1 MRHNTTLSI
10 IFVRRF
16 TKGNGYGYVN
26 THANIY
32 IGKTCDAVF
41 LCTDGEQLMNERTIE
56 RKLVE
61 AVRSMGGLCPK
72 FTSPGWDGVPDRIV
86 LLPDGKVSFVE
97 TKAPGKRMRP
107 LQRRRKEQL
116 EGLGFKV
123 FCLDSVEGIKEVLDE
138 IRST

>member
-1 MRHNTTLSI
+1 
-10 IFVRRF
+10 
-16 TKGNGYGYVN
+16 
-26 THANIY
+26 
-32 IGKTCDAVF
+32 
-41 LCTDGEQLMNERTIE
+41 MNERTIE

-61 AVRSMGGLCPK
+61 TVRSMGGLCPK
-72 FTSPGWDGVPDRIV
+72 FTSPGWDGVPDRMM

-116 EGLGFKV
+116 ESLGFKV

>member
-1 MRHNTTLSI
+1 
-10 IFVRRF
+10 
-16 TKGNGYGYVN
+16 
-26 THANIY
+26 
-32 IGKTCDAVF
+32 
-41 LCTDGEQLMNERTIE
+41 MNERTIE

-61 AVRSMGGLCPK
+61 TVRSMGGLCPK
-72 FTSPGWDGVPDRIV
+72 FVSPGWDGVPDRVV

>member
-1 MRHNTTLSI
+1 
-10 IFVRRF
+10 
-16 TKGNGYGYVN
+16 
-26 THANIY
+26 
-32 IGKTCDAVF
+32 
-41 LCTDGEQLMNERTIE
+41 MNERTIE

-72 FTSPGWDGVPDRIV
+72 FVSPGWDGVPDRVV

>member
-1 MRHNTTLSI
+1 
-10 IFVRRF
+10 
-16 TKGNGYGYVN
+16 
-26 THANIY
+26 
-32 IGKTCDAVF
+32 
-41 LCTDGEQLMNERTIE
+41 MNERTIE

-61 AVRSMGGLCPK
+61 AVRGMGGLCPK

-97 TKAPGKRMRP
+97 TKATGKRMRP

-123 FCLDSVEGIKEVLDE
+123 FGLDSVEGIKEVLDE
-138 IRST
+138 IQST

>member
-1 MRHNTTLSI
+1 MRHNTTFSI
-10 IFVRRF
+10 IFVQRF

-26 THANIY
+26 THANKY
-32 IGKTCDAVF
+32 IGKSCDAVF
-41 LCTDGEQLMNERTIE
+41 LCTTGEWPMDERTIE

-72 FTSPGWDGVPDRIV
+72 FVSPGWDGVPDRIV
-86 LLPDGKVSFVE
+86 LLTGGMVCFVE

-123 FCLDSVEGIKEVLDE
+123 FCIDSITGIEEVLDE
-138 IRST
+138 IRTA

>member
-1 MRHNTTLSI
+1 M
-10 IFVRRF
+10 
-16 TKGNGYGYVN
+16 
-26 THANIY
+26 
-32 IGKTCDAVF
+32 D
-41 LCTDGEQLMNERTIE
+41 ERTIE

-61 AVRSMGGLCPK
+61 TVRSMGGLCPK
-72 FTSPGWDGVPDRIV
+72 FVSPGWDGVPDRIV

>member
-1 MRHNTTLSI
+1 
-10 IFVRRF
+10 
-16 TKGNGYGYVN
+16 
-26 THANIY
+26 
-32 IGKTCDAVF
+32 
-41 LCTDGEQLMNERTIE
+41 MNERTIE

-61 AVRSMGGLCPK
+61 TVRSMGGLCPK

-107 LQRRRKEQL
+107 LQKRRKEQL